1 MGICLR
7 YEKNKDDAAALLNL
21 AFFKILTR
29 LDQYKDNV
37 PFEAWAKR
45 VTINTLIDEFRKKNK
60 DQHQFV
66 ESFDH
71 SLPLSF
77 MDFNEADQRFDAED
91 LERMIRD
98 LPEMSQKVFNL
109 YIIDGYNHK
118 EIGEM
123 LHISEGTSMA
133 SFHCT
138 KNTEGNDPSDHQPR
152 SLCNAMTEKD
162 LKKLFQK
169 KFGEREVSYEPGS
182 WSAVEQMLD
191 KATPVAWYRR
201 SEIVQRALC

>member
-1 MGICLR
+1 MKVSKDLIKRCRKNESKAQFELYKVCYGSLMAVCNR
-7 YEKNKDDAAALLNL
+7 YEKNNEDAEELLNL
-21 AFFKILTR
+21 AFYKILTK
-29 LDQYKDNV
+29 LDKYKPEI
-37 PFEAWAKR
+37 PFEAWAR
-45 VTINTLIDEFRKKNK
+45 RITINTIIDEFRKKNK

-109 YIIDGYNHK
+109 YIVDGYNHK

-123 LHISEGTSMA
+123 LHISEGTSKWHLFTARKTLKETILQISNRVA
-133 SFHCT
+133 SVT
-138 KNTEGNDPSDHQPR
+138 
-152 SLCNAMTEKD
+152 L
-162 LKKLFQK
+162 
-169 KFGEREVSYEPGS
+169 
-182 WSAVEQMLD
+182 
-191 KATPVAWYRR
+191 
-201 SEIVQRALC
+201 

>member
-1 MGICLR
+1 MAAEQTNRPVLRTLRVAIPMPKMIDKELIAACRREERKAQNELHRLCYGFLMGICLR

-109 YIIDGYNHK
+109 YIVDGYNHK

-123 LHISEGTSMA
+123 LHISEGTSKWHLFTARKTLKETILQITNRVA
-133 SFHCT
+133 SVT
-138 KNTEGNDPSDHQPR
+138 
-152 SLCNAMTEKD
+152 L
-162 LKKLFQK
+162 
-169 KFGEREVSYEPGS
+169 
-182 WSAVEQMLD
+182 
-191 KATPVAWYRR
+191 
-201 SEIVQRALC
+201 